1 MLISTIKSPKRESQS
16 TIPYMTPEQQ
26 TGFWRKAGAF
36 GGDTLSYLGGSLD
49 KPART
54 LRQLLAEGRSW
65 FGGPEHDFKA
75 SELLAWIPFSDAMG
89 LTDAEDAAY
98 GKDITGYDDPDSWVD
113 DVVNF
118 GVEVVADPLNLVT
131 FGAHKA
137 VTPAGKI
144 MKRSGLLDEAVEAT
158 AKAKN
163 VSLVD
168 EPWKKAGLM
177 METSAGDMLTNL
189 KSEQVTRLGKEA
201 GQEAIDLIDEKF
213 ANTARQ
219 VVGDIAD
226 PMTLLDQK
234 VSALF
239 GRHSLN
245 PVPSFVSKKPSM
257 FGEHV
262 GTFGTGKL
270 SKAAATEMARV
281 GDAIGQSFVGRGAKK
296 LFSPLGYAVS
306 RAGQD
311 FQKKIHNL
319 RRVSDSETVAQLAD
333 IERRLYE
340 DDFMSLGDQTK
351 LGFGARS
358 KNEIVRDYLEKLHTK
373 TRRPGGGKFDTFD
386 EWFLSPKVRAYGKP
400 AQKRALLKQFNVSNT
415 KKALDELLEITDEI
429 PGLADEVGLPL
440 PSLQDMY
447 VQHFFRQANPKF
459 KQSGLRAD
467 DLVVE
472 QTVDLSN
479 VSSSGRR
486 EELKNIPGGTSAL
499 TRASYNKRLSGWKQ
513 KVDNYDGK
521 TVPDVI
527 REQVKKFR
535 GGELVPDRRFIDHP
549 FAPGKKVIQILDPNN
564 AEHAKY
570 IEAKV
575 DEIANYL
582 GDINPKY
589 SEFNTPAF
597 NVNPVKD
604 ARDYLKSIRKSM
616 LNAATSVETMAASAK
631 PASQFL
637 QEGVEH
643 VPISEVFRQIGLQTE
658 EGATQGALKNLFKAI
673 EIEDVNKGIKQI
685 PADLPDD
692 YDELVALLGEGYESL
707 SIPKNLADDL
717 IRIQNV
723 FTQKKTPGIL
733 SQLYDK
739 YFNAWKIGVTTRYP
753 LFHIRNSMGGQ
764 FNNLL
769 IGGFSLESKAAAMSA
784 RMGGIIPNASEDYVF
799 EARYVPKGLESY
811 VVDGKVT
818 MVGPDPLG
826 VIDAFRGTMPDEE
839 LVKYA
844 EDALATQM
852 LIYQAEAKNVI
863 NKDMFLD
870 RAGLVSS
877 ELETKHYISPDTLE
891 AAPRQ
896 AKGDFDSATAAYFNL
911 FTQNMARQGSS
922 VLGGDQYGT
931 WSGTLL
937 DVLTGGVSGS
947 VIAPGSFG
955 GRQASFKDMAK
966 ASKDGNLG
974 KLLATSPEVDSSK
987 IVAFGKQVGDLVEYD
1002 NRMSPFLKLL
1012 KDGYSVDEAAAAV
1025 GRAQVDYS
1033 LMSQFERDWMNRL
1046 IPFYSFTKGMAPFI
1060 VEELVGR
1067 PGGLLSK
1074 SIMLPYQA
1082 RRRDED
1088 LPMAPSYIRQGMGF
1102 KVPGMEGRYVPSLG
1116 LPYESVFE
1124 LLPGMGDD
1132 VVSGTY
1138 KNLLLKV
1145 APPLRAGLEAGFDKD
1160 LYFEK
1165 PLYQMGGS
1173 GRQGFIGAIPGTGR
1187 AGPFDLLRSY
1197 VAEQAGIGEDN
1208 FLRRTNPMFGLMG
1221 DTKPIKDMELSDVF
1235 TKTFL
1240 PIRYQNYWL
1249 EKDVEQEKY
1258 RNIRD
1263 QVRDF
1268 LLKGEDREHYRSMET
1283 IYPNK
1288 QNPPTDPMRELFR
1301 KSLTKGVRGDF

>member
-1 MLISTIKSPKRESQS
+1 MLISTDKRSSSGSRS
-16 TIPYMTPEQQ
+16 TIPYMSPEQQ

-75 SELLAWIPFSDAMG
+75 RELLAWIPFSDTLG
-89 LTDAEDAAY
+89 LTDENQAAY

-158 AKAKN
+158 ARAKN

-177 METSAGDMLTNL
+177 MDTSAGDMLTNL
-189 KSEQVTRLGKEA
+189 KNEQVTRLGKEA
-201 GQEAIDLIDEKF
+201 GQDAINLIDEKF

-219 VVGDIAD
+219 VVGDVAD

-245 PVPSFVSKKPSM
+245 PVPFVTNKPSM
-257 FGEHV
+257 FGEHI
-262 GTFGTGKL
+262 GTFGTGEL
-270 SKAAATEMARV
+270 SKGVATGLAKA
-281 GDAIGQSFVGRGAKK
+281 GDVVGQSFVGRGAKK

-306 RAGQD
+306 RAGQN

-319 RRVSDSETVAQLAD
+319 KRVSDSETVAQLAD

-340 DDFMSLGDQTK
+340 EGFMSLGDQGK
-351 LGFGARS
+351 LGFAARS

-373 TRRPGGGKFDTFD
+373 TRRQGGGKFNTFD

-400 AQKRALLKQFNVSNT
+400 KQKQALLKQFNVSDT

-459 KQSGLRAD
+459 KQTGLKAD

-513 KVDNYDGK
+513 KLKDYDGE

-527 REQVKKFR
+527 REQVRNFR

-549 FAPGKKVIQILDPNN
+549 FAPGKKIIQILDPNN

-570 IEAKV
+570 IESKI

-604 ARDYLKSIRKSM
+604 ARDYLKSIRRSM

-637 QEGVEH
+637 QEGMEH

-658 EGATQGALKNLFKAI
+658 EGITEGALRNLFKAI
-673 EIEDVNKGIKQI
+673 EIEDVNKGVKNI
-685 PADLPDD
+685 PADLPGS
-692 YDELVALLGEGYESL
+692 YGELVEMLGEGYESL
-707 SIPKNLADDL
+707 SIPKPLANDL
-717 IRIQNV
+717 IQIQRV
-723 FTQKKTPGIL
+723 LTQKKKTSPL
-733 SQLYDK
+733 FQLYDK

-753 LFHIRNSMGGQ
+753 LFHIRNSLGGQ
-764 FNNLL
+764 FNNML

-799 EARYVPKGLESY
+799 EARYVPAGLESY

-818 MVGPDPLG
+818 MIGDDPLG
-826 VIDAFRGTMPDEE
+826 VMEAFRGTMPEEE

-877 ELETKHYISPDTLE
+877 ELEAKHYISPDTLE
-891 AAPRQ
+891 AAPSQ
-896 AKGDFDSATAAYFNL
+896 PAEGFDSATTAYFNL
-911 FTQNMARQGSS
+911 FTRNMARQGSA

-955 GRQASFKDMAK
+955 GRQASFKDIRK
-966 ASKDGNLG
+966 AAKDGNLG

-1012 KDGYSVDEAAAAV
+1012 KDGYGVDEAAAAV

-1033 LMSQFERDWMNRL
+1033 LMSDFEREWMNRL

-1102 KVPGMEGRYVPSLG
+1102 KVPGMEGNYVPSLG

-1132 VVSGTY
+1132 LVGGTAR
-1138 KNLLLKV
+1138 NLLLRSSPV
-1145 APPLRAGLEAGFDKD
+1145 VRQGLELAFDKNLFFD
-1160 LYFEK
+1160 K
-1165 PLYQMGGS
+1165 PLHQMGGS
-1173 GRQGFIGAIPGTGR
+1173 AAKGFVEAIPGTGR
-1187 AGPFDLLRSY
+1187 AGPFDMLRAY
-1197 VAEQAGIGEDN
+1197 VAEQAGLDEDN
-1208 FLRRTNPMFGLMG
+1208 ILRTTNPMFGG
-1221 DTKPIKDMELSDVF
+1221 YTKPLKSRPLGDIGLR
-1235 TKTFL
+1235 TFA
-1240 PIRYQNYWL
+1240 PVRYENLWYK
-1249 EKDVEQEKY
+1249 KDVEQEKY

-1268 LLKGEDREHYRSMET
+1268 LLKGEDSEHYRSMET
-1283 IYPNK
+1283 VYPNK